1 VHNVSRKGWCTVTDV
16 TGLSGQARRMRAAL
30 SPVLAIGPD
39 FLAGRLHAD
48 DMAQTMVQAVQRYS
62 DSEKARQH
70 AGPGSDEDRA
80 GAPTSQAVQELHAA
94 LAEIYTCGSGYL
106 ADRCDSDCVARTMV
120 QIMGEF
126 GDLAPTS

>member
-1 VHNVSRKGWCTVTDV
+1 VTEE
-16 TGLSGQARRMRAAL
+16 TEPGQAQRMRAAM
-30 SPVLAIGPD
+30 SPVLVMGPD
-39 FLAGRLHAD
+39 FLAGRRDAD
-48 DMAQTMVQAVQRYS
+48 AMAQTMVRAVQEYA
-62 DSEKARQH
+62 DAEQTRQ
-70 AGPGSDEDRA
+70 RA
-80 GAPTSQAVQELHAA
+80 GLQPADDGARSGEPGPTVDELHAA